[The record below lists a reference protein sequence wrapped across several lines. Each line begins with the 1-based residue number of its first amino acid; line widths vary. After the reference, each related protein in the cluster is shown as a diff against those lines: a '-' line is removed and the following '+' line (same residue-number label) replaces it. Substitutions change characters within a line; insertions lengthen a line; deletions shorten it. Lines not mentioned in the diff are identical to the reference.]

1 MSIRHRLARRRLRRR
16 QDVGWSPTRWAL
28 WSQPRSVLGYVLA
41 VELITV
47 VVVASTFDLVSV
59 TAGDW
64 VRLLVLAAGSAIH
77 LEAARDIERLR
88 KVGAEGIPYVNLKG
102 MWTFAGVLIL
112 PPPLAVALILSTYV
126 HSWLR
131 VRRVP
136 PYRSVFTATTLVL
149 AGAAGAVVLATIRPG
164 VYPGYPS
171 GPLGLVAVVAAG
183 LAYWFVNYAL
193 VAGAIMMTNPDS
205 PGRNALGR
213 LSDQLIVAGSLG
225 LGVATA
231 ALLLSQPWAV
241 AVLLLTIL
249 GLHRALL
256 VEQFQTASRTD
267 PKTGLA
273 NAAFWHEI
281 ARREFAGAERTN
293 SRLGVLYLDL
303 DHFKAINDTYGH
315 LAGDEALKAV
325 AAELRHEVRDNDLVG
340 RLGGEEFAILLP
352 QTSAADTA
360 LAAERVRRRIAGL
373 AVNVA
378 APNGPVLCGPITC
391 SIGVATYPESGASL
405 DELQMA
411 ADLAMYQAKD
421 AGRNR
426 VVSAPGNPPDL
437 RQQAGA

>member
-1 MSIRHRLARRRLRRR
+1 MSIRHRLSLRRLRRR
-16 QDVGWSPTRWAL
+16 NDAAWILSRWAL
-28 WSQPRSVLGYVLA
+28 WKQPRIVLGYVLG
-41 VELITV
+41 VEFLTAIV
-47 VVVASTFDLVSV
+47 VVSTFGLVSV
-59 TAGDW
+59 TASDW
-64 VRLLVLAAGSAIH
+64 IRFGVLLAGSAIH

-102 MWTFAGVLIL
+102 MWTFAGVLLL
-112 PPPLAVALILSTYV
+112 PPPMAVALIFCTYL
-126 HSWLR
+126 HSWIR

-136 PYRSVFTATTLVL
+136 PFRSVFTATTLVL
-149 AGAAGAVVLATIRPG
+149 AGAAAAVVLAAIRPG

-193 VAGAIMMTNPDS
+193 IVGAIMLSNPDA
-205 PGRNALGR
+205 PGRNAVGR

-256 VEQFQTASRTD
+256 VDQFQTESRTD

-273 NAAFWHEI
+273 NARFWHEI

-293 SRLGVLYLDL
+293 SPLGVLYLDL
-303 DHFKAINDTYGH
+303 DHFKTVNDTYGH

-325 AAELRHEVRDNDLVG
+325 ADELRHEVRDDDLVG

-352 QTSAADTA
+352 KTSAADTA
-360 LAAERVRRRIAGL
+360 LAAERIRRRIAGL
-373 AVNVA
+373 AITITTGG
-378 APNGPVLCGPITC
+378 GPVLCNTITC
-391 SIGVATYPESGASL
+391 SIGAATYPQSGSTL

-421 AGRNR
+421 TGRNR
-426 VVSAPGNPPDL
+426 VISAP
-437 RQQAGA
+437 AGETES

>member
-16 QDVGWSPTRWAL
+16 QDVGWSPARWAL

-59 TAGDW
+59 TGGDW
-64 VRLLVLAAGSAIH
+64 IRLLVLAGGSAIH

-112 PPPLAVALILSTYV
+112 PPPLAAALILSTYL

-193 VAGAIMMTNPDS
+193 VAGAIMMANPDS

-315 LAGDEALKAV
+315 HAGDEALKAV

-352 QTSAADTA
+352 QTSAADTT
-360 LAAERVRRRIAGL
+360 LAAERIRRRIAGL
-373 AVNVA
+373 AVTVA

-391 SIGVATYPESGASL
+391 SIGAATYPESGTSL

-426 VVSAPGNPPDL
+426 VVAAPANGEPPPS
-437 RQQAGA
+437 

>member
-1 MSIRHRLARRRLRRR
+1 MSIRHRLAHRRLRRR
-16 QDVGWSPTRWAL
+16 NDAAWFPTRWAM
-28 WSQPRSVLGYVLA
+28 WTQPRPVLGFVLA
-41 VELITV
+41 VELITFLV
-47 VVVASTFDLVSV
+47 VGATVNLVAV
-59 TAGDW
+59 TGSDW
-64 VRLLVLAAGSAIH
+64 IRLLVLVAGSAIH

-102 MWTFAGVLIL
+102 MWTFAGILIL
-112 PPPLAVALILSTYV
+112 PPPLAVLLIVSTYV

-136 PYRSVFTATTLVL
+136 PYRSVFTATTLIL
-149 AGAAGAVVLATIRPG
+149 AGAAGAVAMATIRPG

-171 GPLGLVAVVAAG
+171 GPIGLVAVVAAG
-183 LAYWFVNYAL
+183 LAYWFVNYVL
-193 VAGAIMMTNPDS
+193 VAGAIMLSNPDS

-256 VEQFQTASRTD
+256 VDQFQAASRTD

-293 SRLGVLYLDL
+293 TPLGVLYLDL
-303 DHFKAINDTYGH
+303 DHFKILNDTYGH
-315 LAGDEALKAV
+315 RAGDEALKAV
-325 AAELRHEVRDNDLVG
+325 ADELRKEVRDNDLVG

-352 QTSAADTA
+352 RTPAADAA
-360 LAAERVRRRIAGL
+360 LAAERIRRRIAGL
-373 AVNVA
+373 AVTITTA
-378 APNGPVLCGPITC
+378 GGPLLCDTITC
-391 SIGVATYPESGASL
+391 SIGAATYPDSGTTL
-405 DELQMA
+405 DELQIA
-411 ADLAMYQAKD
+411 ADLAMYHAKD
-421 AGRNR
+421 LGRNR
-426 VVSAPGNPPDL
+426 VVSAPGNDSELPT
-437 RQQAGA
+437 A

>member
-1 MSIRHRLARRRLRRR
+1 MSIRHRLAQRRLRRR
-16 QDVGWSPTRWAL
+16 NDRAWIPVRWAL
-28 WSQPRSVLGYVLA
+28 WAQPRNVLGYLLTVEIVAAA
-41 VELITV
+41 VVGT
-47 VVVASTFDLVSV
+47 TFGLVPV
-59 TAGDW
+59 TRSDW
-64 VRLLVLAAGSAIH
+64 IRLLVLVGGSAIH

-102 MWTFAGVLIL
+102 MWTFAGVLLL
-112 PPPLAVALILSTYV
+112 PPPLAVVLILSTYV

-136 PYRSVFTATTLVL
+136 PYRSVFTASTLVL
-149 AGAAGAVVLATIRPG
+149 AGAAGAVVLAAIRPG

-171 GPLGLVAVVAAG
+171 GALGLVGVAAAG
-183 LAYWFVNYAL
+183 LAYWFVNYVL
-193 VAGAIMMTNPDS
+193 VAGAIVLSNPDA

-225 LGVATA
+225 LGAATA
-231 ALLLSQPWAV
+231 ALLLSEPWTV

-256 VEQFQTASRTD
+256 VDQFQAESRTD

-273 NAAFWHEI
+273 NAEFWHEI

-293 SRLGVLYLDL
+293 SPLGVLYVDL
-303 DHFKAINDTYGH
+303 DHFKTVNDTYGH
-315 LAGDEALKAV
+315 LAGDEALNAV
-325 AAELRHEVRDNDLVG
+325 AGELRHEVRDNDLVG

-360 LAAERVRRRIAGL
+360 LAAERIRRR
-373 AVNVA
+373 VA
-378 APNGPVLCGPITC
+378 ALAITVTTGRGPVLCDTITC
-391 SIGVATYPESGASL
+391 SIGVATYPESGTTL

-411 ADLAMYQAKD
+411 ADLAMYHAKD
-421 AGRNR
+421 TGRNR
-426 VVSAPGNPPDL
+426 VVTAPASETDVPT
-437 RQQAGA
+437 A

>member
-1 MSIRHRLARRRLRRR
+1 
-16 QDVGWSPTRWAL
+16 
-28 WSQPRSVLGYVLA
+28 
-41 VELITV
+41 
-47 VVVASTFDLVSV
+47 
-59 TAGDW
+59 
-64 VRLLVLAAGSAIH
+64 
-77 LEAARDIERLR
+77 
-88 KVGAEGIPYVNLKG
+88 
-102 MWTFAGVLIL
+102 
-112 PPPLAVALILSTYV
+112 
-126 HSWLR
+126 
-131 VRRVP
+131 
-136 PYRSVFTATTLVL
+136 VL

-164 VYPGYPS
+164 IYPGYPS

-256 VEQFQTASRTD
+256 VEQFQAASRTD
-267 PKTGLA
+267 PQTGLA
-273 NAAFWHEI
+273 NVAFWHEI

-360 LAAERVRRRIAGL
+360 LAAERIRRRIASL
-373 AVNVA
+373 AVTVA
-378 APNGPVLCGPITC
+378 TPNGPVLCGHITC
-391 SIGVATYPESGASL
+391 SIGVATYPESGAGL

-426 VVSAPGNPPDL
+426 VVAAPANGELPPT
-437 RQQAGA
+437 

>member
-1 MSIRHRLARRRLRRR
+1 MSIRHRLAQRRLRRR
-16 QDVGWSPTRWAL
+16 NDDAWIPSRWAL
-28 WSQPRSVLGYVLA
+28 WKQPRIVLGYVLG
-41 VELITV
+41 VEFLTAIV
-47 VVVASTFDLVSV
+47 VVSTFGLVSV
-59 TAGDW
+59 TASDW
-64 VRLLVLAAGSAIH
+64 IRFGVLLAGSAIH

-102 MWTFAGVLIL
+102 MWTFAGVLLL
-112 PPPLAVALILSTYV
+112 PPPMAVALIFCTYL

-136 PYRSVFTATTLVL
+136 PFRSVFTATTLVL
-149 AGAAGAVVLATIRPG
+149 AGAAAAVVLAAIRPG

-171 GPLGLVAVVAAG
+171 GPLGLIAVVAAG

-193 VAGAIMMTNPDS
+193 IVGAIMLSNPDA
-205 PGRNALGR
+205 PGRNAVGR

-256 VEQFQTASRTD
+256 VDQFQTESRTD

-273 NAAFWHEI
+273 NARFWHEI

-293 SRLGVLYLDL
+293 SPLGVLYLDL
-303 DHFKAINDTYGH
+303 DHFKTVNDTYGH

-325 AAELRHEVRDNDLVG
+325 ADQLRHEVRDDDLVG

-352 QTSAADTA
+352 QTSADDTA
-360 LAAERVRRRIAGL
+360 LAAERIRLR
-373 AVNVA
+373 VA
-378 APNGPVLCGPITC
+378 ALAITITTPGGPVVCDSLTC
-391 SIGVATYPESGASL
+391 SIGAATYPHSGSTL
-405 DELQMA
+405 DELQIA

-421 AGRNR
+421 TGRNR
-426 VVSAPGNPPDL
+426 VISAP
-437 RQQAGA
+437 AGETES

>member
-1 MSIRHRLARRRLRRR
+1 VVTFNLTAIGSGDWIR
-16 QDVGWSPTRWAL
+16 
-28 WSQPRSVLGYVLA
+28 LGVLA
-41 VELITV
+41 V
-47 VVVASTFDLVSV
+47 
-59 TAGDW
+59 
-64 VRLLVLAAGSAIH
+64 GSAIH

-102 MWTFAGVLIL
+102 MWTFAGILLL
-112 PPPLAVALILSTYV
+112 PPPLAVLLIATTYL

-136 PYRSVFTATTLVL
+136 PYRSVFTASTLVL
-149 AGAAGAVVLATIRPG
+149 AGGAGALVLAAIRPG

-171 GPLGLVAVVAAG
+171 GPVGLVAVVGAG

-193 VAGAIMMTNPDS
+193 VAGAIMLSNPDS
-205 PGRNALGR
+205 PGRNAVGR

-231 ALLLSQPWAV
+231 ALLLSEPWAV

-256 VEQFQTASRTD
+256 VDQFQTAARTD

-273 NAAFWHEI
+273 NAVFWHEI
-281 ARREFAGAERTN
+281 ARREFEAAERTN
-293 SRLGVLYLDL
+293 SPLGVLYLDL
-303 DHFKAINDTYGH
+303 DHFKAVNDTYGH
-315 LAGDEALKAV
+315 LAGDQALLAV
-325 AAELRHEVRDNDLVG
+325 AEELRHEIRGNDLVG

-360 LAAERVRRRIAGL
+360 LAAERIRRRIASLSVTISTNDGSVVCDTL
-373 AVNVA
+373 
-378 APNGPVLCGPITC
+378 TC
-391 SIGVATYPESGASL
+391 SIGAATYPASGAGL

-421 AGRNR
+421 AGRNQ
-426 VVSAPGNPPDL
+426 VVSAPVGDN
-437 RQQAGA
+437 AS

>member
-1 MSIRHRLARRRLRRR
+1 M
-16 QDVGWSPTRWAL
+16 
-28 WSQPRSVLGYVLA
+28 
-41 VELITV
+41 
-47 VVVASTFDLVSV
+47 VVASTFGLVSV
-59 TAGDW
+59 TGSDW
-64 VRLLVLAAGSAIH
+64 IRFAVLLAGSAIH

-102 MWTFAGVLIL
+102 MWTFAGVLLL
-112 PPPLAVALILSTYV
+112 PPPMAVALIFCTYL

-136 PYRSVFTATTLVL
+136 PFRSVFTATTLVL
-149 AGAAGAVVLATIRPG
+149 AGAAAAVVLAAIRPG

-193 VAGAIMMTNPDS
+193 IVGAIMLSNPDA
-205 PGRNALGR
+205 PGRNAVGR

-256 VEQFQTASRTD
+256 VDQFQTESRTD

-273 NAAFWHEI
+273 NARFWHEI
-281 ARREFAGAERTN
+281 ARREFAGAERTH
-293 SRLGVLYLDL
+293 SPLGVLYLDL
-303 DHFKAINDTYGH
+303 DHFKSINDTYGH

-325 AAELRHEVRDNDLVG
+325 ADELRHEVRDDDLVG

-352 QTSAADTA
+352 QTSAEDTA
-360 LAAERVRRRIAGL
+360 LAAERIRRRVASL
-373 AVNVA
+373 AITITTGG
-378 APNGPVLCGPITC
+378 GPVLCDTITC
-391 SIGVATYPESGASL
+391 SIGAATYPHSGSTL
-405 DELQMA
+405 DELQIA

-421 AGRNR
+421 TGRNR
-426 VVSAPGNPPDL
+426 VISAP
-437 RQQAGA
+437 AGETES